1 MNFGWIEIILFYG
14 FAIGFAA
21 WQYWKTD
28 KELKATRAKR
38 LEEEARAAKNADQ
51 NEQGDT

>member
-14 FAIGFAA
+14 LAVGLAA

-38 LEEEARAAKNADQ
+38 LEEEAKAKAEED
-51 NEQGDT
+51 EPPSD

>member
-14 FAIGFAA
+14 FAIGFAV

-28 KELKATRAKR
+28 KELKATRARR
-38 LEEEARAAKNADQ
+38 LEEEAKAREDEAD
-51 NEQGDT
+51 